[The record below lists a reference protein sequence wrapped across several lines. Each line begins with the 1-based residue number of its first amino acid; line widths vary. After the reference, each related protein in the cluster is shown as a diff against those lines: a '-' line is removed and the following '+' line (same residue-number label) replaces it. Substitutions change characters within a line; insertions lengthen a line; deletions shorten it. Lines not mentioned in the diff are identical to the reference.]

1 MLLIYSNFPLHIYN
15 TVDIIKN
22 AIGAAS
28 PGGRYVN
35 CKNYPSFL
43 KDNSLSRDYIP
54 AENPLKAVAVYEQVA
69 KRIANFPIQRK
80 RRKFIS
86 TAASETERKRPD
98 DVFFNDETDKE
109 RHVGSFSYLSLHFY
123 TPH

>member
-1 MLLIYSNFPLHIYN
+1 M
-15 TVDIIKN
+15 
-22 AIGAAS
+22 
-28 PGGRYVN
+28 
-35 CKNYPSFL
+35 
-43 KDNSLSRDYIP
+43 KDNSLSWDNIP

-98 DVFFNDETDKE
+98 DAFLNDVTDKKP
-109 RHVGSFSYLSLHFY
+109 HVGSFSYLFVSSLLHPSLTLSKLFL
-123 TPH
+123 

>member
-1 MLLIYSNFPLHIYN
+1 M
-15 TVDIIKN
+15 
-22 AIGAAS
+22 
-28 PGGRYVN
+28 
-35 CKNYPSFL
+35 

-69 KRIANFPIQRK
+69 KRIANFPFQRK

-98 DVFFNDETDKE
+98 DAFFYDETEKKL
-109 RHVGSFSYLSLHFY
+109 HVGSLVSIFLFKLNF
-123 TPH
+123 PLRF

>member
-1 MLLIYSNFPLHIYN
+1 M
-15 TVDIIKN
+15 
-22 AIGAAS
+22 
-28 PGGRYVN
+28 
-35 CKNYPSFL
+35 

-80 RRKFIS
+80 RRKLIS

-98 DVFFNDETDKE
+98 DAFFNDETAQE
-109 RHVGSFSYLSLHFY
+109 LRVGSFSNL
-123 TPH
+123 